1 MDYDILELDEFE
13 IMGMEYEL
21 SNSLIRNIKLA
32 QKHWLRFN
40 NKLRRN
46 KIYLGRNWCKYA
58 FVIKEDSKLFY
69 YISVP
74 KKESVPNDFIVK
86 TIPKSKYLM
95 INHRGSMN
103 KLKLTMDSVYGKIK
117 EDKII
122 LNDINFCYF
131 EKYDYKF
138 HWNKS
143 DSIIE
148 IYVPIK

>member
-1 MDYDILELDEFE
+1 MDYKILDLDEFE
-13 IMGMEYEL
+13 IMGIKYEL
-21 SNSLIRNIKLA
+21 SNSLIHNINLA
-32 QKHWLRFN
+32 KRHWMGFN

-58 FVIKEDSKLFY
+58 FIIEEDSKLFY

-74 KKESVPNDFIVK
+74 KKDYVPNDFTVK
-86 TIPKSKYLM
+86 TIPGSKYLM
-95 INHRGSMN
+95 VNHIGSMN
-103 KLKLTMDSVYGKIK
+103 KLKLTIDSVYAKIK
-117 EDKII
+117 EDNIG
-122 LNDINFCYF
+122 LNDDNFSYF

-143 DSIIE
+143 DSIIG